1 MSHVVQPAFTP
12 ERLCDLR
19 HRGWRGGIIT
29 LHRAFAKVQFDTN
42 DFATTV
48 ACVLA
53 ITLGWFLSLRAIGEF
68 WFRIFRFWHHA
79 LGLEGSVARAP
90 QHWGPL
96 HFSIPTVLVAAGPPG
111 MVTWWVTAGLCFVLL
126 WATFGI
132 SEEHLPWVY
141 LLRFLVI
148 VQGTAL
154 AYFAFEAARFP
165 HDLPSY
171 VVGMLHFGTI
181 FISLLPVILG
191 FSYFLF
197 DFKLLQKVGLTLA
210 VMAYLVLFMPFQY
223 MLHVWIIHESV
234 LFMPTLYFIFG
245 PFLDVLIFVSLYSW
259 GMSWRS
265 RNESVE
271 IPQQARNLN

>member
-1 MSHVVQPAFTP
+1 
-12 ERLCDLR
+12 
-19 HRGWRGGIIT
+19 
-29 LHRAFAKVQFDTN
+29 
-42 DFATTV
+42 
-48 ACVLA
+48 
-53 ITLGWFLSLRAIGEF
+53 
-68 WFRIFRFWHHA
+68 
-79 LGLEGSVARAP
+79 
-90 QHWGPL
+90 
-96 HFSIPTVLVAAGPPG
+96 

-126 WATFGI
+126 WATFGL

-154 AYFAFEAARFP
+154 AYFAFEAAKFP

-181 FISLLPVILG
+181 FISLLPLILG

-197 DFKLLQKVGLTLA
+197 DFKLSQKIGLTLA
-210 VMAYLVLFMPFQY
+210 IMAYLVLFMPFQY

-234 LFMPTLYFIFG
+234 LFMPALYFIFG

-265 RNESVE
+265 RSESVA
-271 IPQQARNLN
+271 PQRALSTD